1 MRRERPR
8 DNARVNESTTI
19 EIAVNGAPYQ
29 ISAAATVT
37 ELVQQLAFAPERL
50 AIEFN
55 LNILPRAQWAET
67 KLQAGDKL
75 EIVHFVGGG

>member
-1 MRRERPR
+1 M
-8 DNARVNESTTI
+8 DNARVNEPTNI

-29 ISAAATVT
+29 ISAAASVI
-37 ELVQQLAFAPERL
+37 ELVKQLDFAPERL
-50 AIEFN
+50 AVELN
-55 LNILPRAQWAET
+55 LNILPRTQWAET